1 MRSVFWHT
9 CWRSVVREDAMNADY
24 QYIVAK
30 IQSALAEDPRVNM
43 LDIKIMV
50 IQNRVHL
57 MGEVM
62 SEERRAAAGEVV
74 SAVAPGIEVRNELR
88 ILDVSLP
95 AEPEVIID

>member
-1 MRSVFWHT
+1 
-9 CWRSVVREDAMNADY
+9 MNADY

-62 SEERRAAAGEVV
+62 SEERRTAAGAVV
-74 SAVAPGIEVRNELR
+74 SAVVPGIEVRNELR
-88 ILDVSLP
+88 ILEVSRP

>member
-1 MRSVFWHT
+1 
-9 CWRSVVREDAMNADY
+9 MNADY
-24 QYIVAK
+24 QYLVAK
-30 IQSALAEDPRVNM
+30 IQCALAEDPRVNM

-62 SEERRAAAGEVV
+62 SEDRRAAAGEVV

>member
-1 MRSVFWHT
+1 
-9 CWRSVVREDAMNADY
+9 MNADY
-24 QYIVAK
+24 QYMVAK
-30 IQSALAEDPRVNM
+30 IQCALAEDPRVNM

-62 SEERRAAAGEVV
+62 SEERRAAAGDVV
-74 SAVAPGIEVRNELR
+74 SMVVPGIEVRNELR
-88 ILDVSLP
+88 VLDVSRP

>member
-1 MRSVFWHT
+1 
-9 CWRSVVREDAMNADY
+9 MNADY
-24 QYIVAK
+24 QYLVAK
-30 IQSALAEDPRVNM
+30 IQGALADDPRVNM
-43 LDIKIMV
+43 LDIRIMV

-57 MGEVM
+57 IGEVM
-62 SEERRAAAGEVV
+62 SEERRMAATDVV

>member
-1 MRSVFWHT
+1 
-9 CWRSVVREDAMNADY
+9 MNADY
-24 QYIVAK
+24 QYLVAK

-43 LDIKIMV
+43 LDIKIMI

-57 MGEVM
+57 IGEVM
-62 SEERRAAAGEVV
+62 SEERRTAAGVVV

-88 ILDVSLP
+88 ILDMSRP